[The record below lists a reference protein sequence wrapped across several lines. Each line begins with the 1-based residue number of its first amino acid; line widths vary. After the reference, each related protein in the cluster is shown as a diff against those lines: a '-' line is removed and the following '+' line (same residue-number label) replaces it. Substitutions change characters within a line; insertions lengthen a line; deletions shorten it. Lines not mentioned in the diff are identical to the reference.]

1 MGRSGIVAE
10 RREVPDFQR
19 TWAVIALS
27 GSLDDATV
35 DQIEREIAQL
45 HEGARLI
52 VDVSELHFLDD
63 YGVDVLV
70 LLAHHMRR
78 QGGLMALTDRRGAIH
93 EALGRGGLADLL
105 PLFTSVAEAM
115 AALDLD

>member
-1 MGRSGIVAE
+1 MAE
-10 RREVPDFQR
+10 PREVPDFQR
-19 TWAVIALS
+19 TWAIIALS

-35 DQIEREIAQL
+35 DQVEREIAQL
-45 HEGARLI
+45 YGEGARLI

-63 YGVDVLV
+63 HGVDVLV

-78 QGGLMALTDRRGAIH
+78 QGGLMALTDRRGSIR
-93 EALGRGGLADLL
+93 EALGRAGLPDLP

-115 AALDLD
+115 LALDHD